1 MMKLKVCF
9 NNETHRIS
17 KLPETFQELSDLVS
31 KIFLSCLPESW
42 RLEYLDADGDKI
54 MLSDDQDYKEFL
66 NSEVKASNGLS
77 AVKIFIVPKEGV
89 DESQI
94 RSEKPGDFYPSD
106 NKEDYYQIIE
116 EPQCRQPE
124 IEISVPQEEKA
135 EFSDNEIIDKKPE
148 DDLKESI
155 EEIKPEYEILPVITE
170 SMISNLEKFLNQ
182 LPLPADQ
189 KEETIQPEVQSQEE
203 PKPLPL
209 PESKPLPKIKPA
221 SKPKLAAKNAQKI
234 AKPKAIAPKAIIKEK
249 ALEAAVMKVLEKKLP
264 QIASMTSSFMS
275 NSSEKQ
281 PEIQPE
287 PQIQA
292 ELPTHRY
299 VSCDSCKVGPLVGI
313 RYKCSVC
320 PDFDFCELCEKTKE
334 HPHAFIKI
342 KNPGQSFA
350 HANMPSYHY
359 RLHPNLVVPPMAR
372 ILPANGGCQMKCPYL
387 ERKKAEE
394 AAQAQEK
401 EKEEVIDVSIQIAS
415 VPVKEEVIE
424 KVEPIIEKIEPVIE
438 EVIEKIKEEEK
449 EEKQPEPEKK
459 EYSKEVQI
467 RAMKLRDFVPEMG
480 LDKLLEFISN
490 APEDLDLAELMENLL
505 H

>member
-1 MMKLKVCF
+1 MMKLKVCY

-54 MLSDDQDYKEFL
+54 MLADDQDYKEFL
-66 NSEVKASNGLS
+66 NSELKASNGLS

-94 RSEKPGDFYPSD
+94 RSEKPEDYYPSD
-106 NKEDYYQIIE
+106 SKEEGYQIIE

-155 EEIKPEYEILPVITE
+155 AEIKPEYEIAPVITE
-170 SMISNLEKFLNQ
+170 SMLSNLEKFLNQ
-182 LPLPADQ
+182 IPLAADQ
-189 KEETIQPEVQSQEE
+189 KEEIVQPEVQPHEE

-209 PESKPLPKIKPA
+209 PESKPLPKVKPA
-221 SKPKLAAKNAQKI
+221 LKPKPAAKNAQKI
-234 AKPKAIAPKAIIKEK
+234 AKPKVVAPKAVIKEK

-275 NSSEKQ
+275 SSSEN
-281 PEIQPE
+281 QPE

-292 ELPTHRY
+292 EPPTHRY
-299 VSCDSCKVGPLVGI
+299 VSCDSCKVYPLVGI

-320 PDFDFCELCEKTKE
+320 PDSDFCELCEKTKE

-342 KNPGQSFA
+342 KTPGQPFA
-350 HANMPSYHY
+350 HANMPSHHQ
-359 RLHPNLVVPPMAR
+359 RLHPNLVMPGMHAR
-372 ILPANGGCQMKCPYL
+372 IVPAQIGCQMKCPYL

-394 AAQAQEK
+394 AQEK
-401 EKEEVIDVSIQIAS
+401 EKEIIDASIQIA
-415 VPVKEEVIE
+415 PVKEEEVIE
-424 KVEPIIEKIEPVIE
+424 KKIEPVVEKEEDVVIE
-438 EVIEKIKEEEK
+438 EVIEKNKEEEK
-449 EEKQPEPEKK
+449 VEEKEPEKK
-459 EYSKEVQI
+459 EYPKEVQI
-467 RAMKLRDFVPEMG
+467 RAMKLRDFVPEME